1 MALKGAMLSLMCVDV
16 NEVES
21 NQAQEMTRRL
31 LSRTNLKD
39 TDWVWGMRQ
48 KRCAVVER

>member
-21 NQAQEMTRRL
+21 IQAQEMTRRL
-31 LSRTNLKD
+31 LSRTNLKY
-39 TDWVWGMRQ
+39 TDRVWGMRQ
-48 KRCAVVER
+48 KRCAAVER